1 MSSSTSTG
9 TSSSSSSNTA
19 NTTKRIRRKPA
30 KYHSPELKP
39 KHSKGAA
46 SGSQR
51 NNNVHVP
58 LTPQARR
65 RAAALLAPRQ
75 RRLSYLAHRRTTLM
89 LVSHLR
95 AHGARVAVVAP
106 LNHTE
111 GATLKGPSG
120 EKNRNN
126 DRKNS
131 QDPLVEIRLHG
142 YPLPFNPEL
151 SVVYPVRVTTLFAR
165 TFGADEP
172 PDLIYLASP
181 ASLGFQ
187 VLLQMRQQP
196 WEKRVPVICNF
207 QTDLA
212 GYCAILFPHPLS
224 TVAVF
229 AFAMVQSYLF
239 RHESVRTIFYPSR
252 FVRRYLEA
260 QGVQR
265 HKMDVLRRG
274 VDTALFRPGRRSD
287 ALRRAIA
294 PDGEVILLCVSRV
307 AGEKGFDFLA
317 RAAAALRARGLKF
330 VLYVV
335 GGNRNREVEREVH
348 ALFHGPLRDE
358 GRVVFAGFKTGEDL
372 ATAYASGD
380 IFLHCSVTETF
391 GLVVLESMASGCGHL
406 VPAEDLDGFVDR
418 VMGLAEDRATWDKIN
433 NQVAWRMADTIE
445 EREKELAQLV
455 PPAAR
460 EVVTSRI
467 VDARLAGGLGVVMTF
482 WVFTGLYLA
491 LTEVGLT
498 YNYPDIYLTGA
509 GLDPNNP
516 PPARDVRANHADIVR
531 KVAAAGTVLLKNTN
545 NVLPLGKPKNVG
557 VFGNG
562 AADVTQGLTYTG
574 DDSGPWGPNIGAL
587 SVGGGSGAGRHT
599 RLISPL
605 FALRGR
611 IEDYRGRVQYLLDN
625 HMMVEDDFTSIY
637 PTPEVCL
644 VFLKTW
650 SREGTDRLAFENDW
664 NSTVVVEN
672 YKAFA

>member
-1 MSSSTSTG
+1 MAWLGSMISWAQPAHTLDVSIKHLPLLLPLLLFTMSSSTSTG

-19 NTTKRIRRKPA
+19 RERRQALSATTMSTSPLLPKHAAAPPRYSPHDNAVFPTSLIGKRI
-30 KYHSPELKP
+30 
-39 KHSKGAA
+39 
-46 SGSQR
+46 
-51 NNNVHVP
+51 
-58 LTPQARR
+58 
-65 RAAALLAPRQ
+65 LLCTESFGPVNGV
-75 RRLSYLAHRRTTLM
+75 SRTTLM

-111 GATLKGPSG
+111 GTTLTGPSG
-120 EKNRNN
+120 DQNKN
-126 DRKNS
+126 DDKKNS
-131 QDPLVEIRLHG
+131 QDPLVEVRLHG

-294 PDGEVILLCVSRV
+294 PDGEIILLCVSRV

-348 ALFHGPLRDE
+348 ALFHSPLRDE

-391 GLVVLESMASGCGHL
+391 GLVVLESMASGVPVVARDEGGPSDIIDEGQCGHL

-418 VMGLAEDRATWDKIN
+418 VMGLAEDRGAREEMGRRAREMACEATWDKIN

-455 PPAAR
+455 PPVRRAPLYRQTSQLAPIYGWLSTREAAR

-467 VDARLAGGLGVVMTF
+467 VDARLAGGFGVVMTF

-491 LTEVGLT
+491 LTEVGLW
-498 YNYPDIYLTGA
+498 
-509 GLDPNNP
+509 
-516 PPARDVRANHADIVR
+516 VRGMMPR
-531 KVAAAGTVLLKNTN
+531 R
-545 NVLPLGKPKNVG
+545 VG
-557 VFGNG
+557 R
-562 AADVTQGLTYTG
+562 ASAETD
-574 DDSGPWGPNIGAL
+574 
-587 SVGGGSGAGRHT
+587 GR
-599 RLISPL
+599 
-605 FALRGR
+605 
-611 IEDYRGRVQYLLDN
+611 
-625 HMMVEDDFTSIY
+625 
-637 PTPEVCL
+637 
-644 VFLKTW
+644 
-650 SREGTDRLAFENDW
+650 
-664 NSTVVVEN
+664 
-672 YKAFA
+672 